1 MDFSHYTDETVQ
13 TAVDLVNT
21 YEEFNALEHL
31 ATPSDLEAFLAA
43 HGGALSPPDFEIDDV
58 DLDEVKALRSRL
70 RNVFTAPDEA
80 VAAAV
85 LNGILSDVVATPRVS
100 VHGTGPHL
108 HFEPVDA
115 TPARW
120 LGSVTAMAL
129 SVAIIDG
136 GIERMG
142 VCRSSTCGDVFVDTS
157 RNRSRRH
164 CSDTCT
170 TRENVAA
177 YRERKASQ
185 V

>member
-1 MDFSHYTDETVQ
+1 MDFSHYSDETVQ
-13 TAVDLVNT
+13 TAVDLVNS

-31 ATPSDLEAFLAA
+31 ATPSDLEAFLVA
-43 HGGALSPPDFEIDDV
+43 HGGAFCPPDFAVDEV
-58 DLDEVKALRSRL
+58 DLDEVRALRSRL
-70 RNVFTAPDEA
+70 RNVFTALDA
-80 VAAAV
+80 GAAADV
-85 LNGILSDVVATPRVS
+85 LNEILADVVATPRIS
-100 VHGTGPHL
+100 VHGAAPHL

-129 SVAIIDG
+129 GVALIEG
-136 GIERMG
+136 GIERLG
-142 VCRSSTCGDVFVDTS
+142 VCHSSTCGDVFVDVS

-177 YRERKASQ
+177 YRERKASKA
-185 V
+185 